1 MRTLRLEKRQ
11 ADLPLFPDEDSEEEP
26 NTPDEDRVSD
36 DGEGGASPDEL
47 WPPGDEP
54 EEVIDDDPEPRR

>member
-11 ADLPLFPDEDSEEEP
+11 ADLPLFPDEGSEEEP

-36 DGEGGASPDEL
+36 DGEGSSPDEL